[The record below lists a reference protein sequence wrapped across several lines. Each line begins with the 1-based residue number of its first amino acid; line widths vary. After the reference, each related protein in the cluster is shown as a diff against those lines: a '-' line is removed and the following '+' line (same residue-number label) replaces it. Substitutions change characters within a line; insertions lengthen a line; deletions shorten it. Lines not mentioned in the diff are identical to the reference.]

1 MSLEHRWSAR
11 RSVHFDAV
19 IFHRPLGLVRSK
31 VLAVSLEGVRAHTG
45 RFSLPENASVELT
58 FALALHAADKP
69 QVYQM
74 EAIVVH
80 RRGSQHGL
88 MFREFKLN
96 AFQALHV
103 MLSAA

>member
-69 QVYQM
+69 PTSRKSIRWKPSWCIV
-74 EAIVVH
+74 EAAN
-80 RRGSQHGL
+80 
-88 MFREFKLN
+88 M
-96 AFQALHV
+96 A
-103 MLSAA
+103 